1 MKSLLEKIKNGEIL
15 LGDGA
20 LGTLLL
26 EKELK
31 PGDCPEALNLSHP
44 GILAEIAR
52 EYLAAGADLIQT
64 NTFGASPMKLAD
76 FGLDALCE
84 EINREAVAILKDVVQ
99 GGAYI
104 SASCGPSGKLLKPYG
119 DMAAEILDEGYER
132 QISAL
137 ARAGADVICIET
149 MMDLEEAKIA
159 LHAAKKTTTLPVM
172 VTMTFQ
178 QTPRG
183 FYTMMGNGIAEV
195 ARVLEEAGA
204 DLAGSNCGN
213 GIEKMILIAKEF
225 KAATRLPLIIQANAG
240 LPDLSSGKAIYPET
254 PELFAEK
261 TKELIGAGVSIIGGC
276 CGTTPAHIQAMRR
289 TIVT

>member
-1 MKSLLEKIKNGEIL
+1 MKPLLERIKNDEIL

-31 PGDCPEALNLSHP
+31 PGDCPEAMNLSHP
-44 GILAEIAR
+44 GILMEIAK

-64 NTFGASPMKLAD
+64 NTFGASPTKLAD
-76 FGLDALCE
+76 FGLDAMCE
-84 EINREAVAILKDVVQ
+84 AINREAVVIVKDAVEE
-99 GGAYI
+99 GAFV
-104 SASCGPSGKLLKPYG
+104 SASCGPSGKILKPYG
-119 DMAAEILDEGYER
+119 DMAPEILAEGYER
-132 QISAL
+132 QIGAL
-137 ARAGADVICIET
+137 AQAGADVICIET

-159 LHAAKKTTTLPVM
+159 LLAAKKTTTLPVM

-183 FYTMMGNGIAEV
+183 FYTMMGNRIAEV

-204 DLAGSNCGN
+204 DLVGSNCGN
-213 GIEKMILIAKEF
+213 GIEKMILIAREF
-225 KAATRLPLIIQANAG
+225 RSATQLPLIMQANAG
-240 LPDLSSGKAIYPET
+240 LPDLSAEKPIYPET
-254 PELFAEK
+254 PEFFGEK
-261 TKELIGAGVSIIGGC
+261 TKELLEAGVSIIGGC

-289 TIVT
+289 AIVT